1 MTSKQALELAE
12 LNNKYTTQ
20 LYTLYRMK
28 KLKEE
33 VHNNVNTKRP

>member
-1 MTSKQALELAE
+1 MTSKQVLELAE

>member
-12 LNNKYTTQ
+12 LHNKYTTQ
-20 LYTLYRMK
+20 LYTLYKMK

-33 VHNNVNTKRP
+33 VRK